1 MTQPQLSGSNPDDDT
16 TESDERTILDGAAE
30 LAAFTRTCLGPDGQ
44 RKLFVLDEGYVVTD
58 DVHRMFDEIELP
70 HPSARF
76 LAQHV
81 VAQKEDVGDGSLTT
95 LLLAGAFA
103 AEASELLEDGLRR
116 ATIEKGY
123 DRARDAALDALS
135 EAGRSIGDDDGD
147 DGDDGDDALRAVA
160 RTALNSSRPEL
171 VDVVTEATVR
181 IAAERRSRNR
191 NIDLSDVR
199 FRVSDREDGPPVEL
213 VRGVVLD
220 RDAVHERMARRLEN
234 PRVAV
239 IGGGKK
245 AGSGIEERTLFRSGG
260 NKGEGRTE
268 VSFAATDA
276 EDLESFHEAELSQ
289 VREQV
294 RLLSEADVDAVFCTM
309 GISDA
314 GKRLLDD
321 AGITAFR
328 ALTETHAAFVARAT
342 GATVVMDIA
351 DFDAD
356 AVGTAGALTV
366 DRDGSDAT
374 VTLSD
379 CPGDVATLVVAGA
392 LGEYREERERDLR
405 AAIAVLLDVLD
416 GEPVVPG
423 GGGIEVAMA
432 ASIRRAARSVGDRTA
447 LAMEAYA
454 DALETVPRTLARNG
468 GADELDVLTELRAG
482 STLSFDADCDGVHG
496 AFPDGPLTTARVVR
510 TAVDGATHVVIRLLR
525 IDDVLEGTED
535 DDHIS
540 LDEIDPSP
548 VPERDF
554 DY

>member
-1 MTQPQLSGSNPDDDT
+1 MTQPQLSDSNSDDDAT
-16 TESDERTILDGAAE
+16 DGDEQTVLDGAAE

-81 VAQKEDVGDGSLTT
+81 VAQKEDVGDGSLTA
-95 LLLAGAFA
+95 LLIAGAL
-103 AEASELLEDGLRR
+103 ASEATDLLDEGLRR
-116 ATIEKGY
+116 ATIEDGY
-123 DRARDAALDALS
+123 GRAREVALDALAEQEQS
-135 EAGRSIGDDDGD
+135 VADDRD
-147 DGDDGDDALRAVA
+147 DVHRAVA
-160 RTALNSSRPEL
+160 RTALNSARPEL
-171 VDVVTEATVR
+171 IDVVTEAAAR

-191 NIDLSDVR
+191 SVELSDVR

-220 RDAVHERMARRLEN
+220 RDVVHERMARRLAE
-234 PRVAV
+234 PKIAV
-239 IGGGKK
+239 LGGGKK

-268 VSFAATDA
+268 VSFSATGAD
-276 EDLESFHEAELSQ
+276 DLDSFHEAELEQ
-289 VREQV
+289 VHEQV
-294 RLLSEADVDAVFCTM
+294 RRLADADVDVLFCTM

-351 DFDAD
+351 DFGDA

-366 DRDGSDAT
+366 DRDGDDAT

-379 CPGDVATLVVAGA
+379 CPGDVATLVVGGA
-392 LGEYREERERDLR
+392 LEEHREERERDLR

-416 GEPVVPG
+416 GGAVVPG
-423 GGGIEVAMA
+423 GGGAATAMA
-432 ASIRRAARSVGDRTA
+432 AAVRRDARAVGDRTS

-454 DALETVPRTLARNG
+454 DALETVPRTLARNA
-468 GADELDVLTELRAG
+468 GADELDVLTALRGAPG
-482 STLSFDADCDGVHG
+482 DAFDADRDGVYE

-510 TAVDGATHVVIRLLR
+510 TAVEGATHVATRLLR
-525 IDDVLEGTED
+525 IDDILEGTED